1 MFTVANT
8 LIVLDTEFVTAI
20 ESASLVLSAVT
31 AQVNKEISWVT
42 VISVT
47 TPTIDVVPP
56 MFLIAPSYLL
66 KSTFWLVSS

>member
-1 MFTVANT
+1 M
-8 LIVLDTEFVTAI
+8 VLALEFVTAI

-31 AQVNKEISWVT
+31 AHVNNERYWVI

-47 TPTIDVVPP
+47 TPTSEVVPA

-66 KSTFWLVSS
+66 

>member
-1 MFTVANT
+1 MLTVPKH
-8 LIVLDTEFVTAI
+8 LIVLEPEFVTAI

-31 AQVNKEISWVT
+31 AHVNNEASWVI

-56 MFLIAPSYLL
+56 IFLIAPSYLL
-66 KSTFWLVSS
+66 

>member
-1 MFTVANT
+1 MLTVPKH
-8 LIVLDTEFVTAI
+8 LIVLEPEFVTAI

-31 AQVNKEISWVT
+31 AHVNNELSWVI

-47 TPTIDVVPP
+47 TPTSAVVPP

-66 KSTFWLVSS
+66 